1 MRLEQI
7 SVFVENTQGILA
19 DITTGLGNAGVNIQA
34 FAVFDTPEFGILRMI
49 VDKPEEA
56 LEQLKQENYV
66 ASKQTIL
73 GANLQNVPG
82 NLGKVLTA
90 LHEAGLTIEY
100 LYTIMFT
107 DDGHPML
114 LFSTD
119 DNEAAAKVLKELQA

>member
-114 LFSTD
+114 LFNTD